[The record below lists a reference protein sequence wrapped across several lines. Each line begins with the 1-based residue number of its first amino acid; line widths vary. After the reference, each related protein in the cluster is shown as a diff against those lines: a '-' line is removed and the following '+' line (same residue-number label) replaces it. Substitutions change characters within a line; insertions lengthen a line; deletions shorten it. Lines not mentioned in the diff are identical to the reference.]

1 MGGQLDKKIHCL
13 RKSTASCEC
22 DCFSFNCILSLRK
35 LKKPHRSYVPSYLAT
50 APAYSL
56 SIRAIKRLY
65 LFIYNLNYIQL
76 VRSLISQVYKPKI
89 QQKHTMVQNYDDM
102 AVSQLGN
109 SQLEKMKQRMFT
121 KAFHSA

>member
-35 LKKPHRSYVPSYLAT
+35 LKK
-50 APAYSL
+50 
-56 SIRAIKRLY
+56 LY

-109 SQLEKMKQRMFT
+109 SQLEKKKQRMFN